1 MAQTKLQIKL
11 LEKISQV
18 MQDKKINKSEVAR
31 RTGVS
36 RQAVAIM
43 LSYDKVSIDKLV
55 EILSVLGVEVDVMFR
70 E

>member
-1 MAQTKLQIKL
+1 MAQTKLQSKL
-11 LEKISQV
+11 LEKINQV
-18 MQDKKINKSEVAR
+18 MQDKKISKSEVAR

-43 LSYDKVSIDKLV
+43 LSYDKVSIDKLI
-55 EILSVLGVEVDVMFR
+55 EILSVLDVEVDVMFI

>member
-1 MAQTKLQIKL
+1 MAQTELQIKL
-11 LEKISQV
+11 LGKISQV
-18 MQDKKINKSEVAR
+18 MQDKKINKSEIAR

-55 EILSVLGVEVDVMFR
+55 EILAVLDVGVDVMFM

>member
-1 MAQTKLQIKL
+1 MTQTNLQIKL
-11 LEKISQV
+11 LSKIGQV
-18 MQDKKINKSEVAR
+18 MQEKDINKSEIAR

-43 LSYDKVSIDKLV
+43 LSYDKVSIDKLI
-55 EILSVLGVEVDVMFR
+55 EILSVLDVGVDVMFI

>member
-1 MAQTKLQIKL
+1 MVQTKLQHKL
-11 LEKISQV
+11 LMKIIKV
-18 MQDKKINKSEVAR
+18 MQDSNISKAEIAR

-43 LSYDKVSIDKLV
+43 LSYDKVSIDKLI
-55 EILSVLGVEVDVMFR
+55 EILSALGVEVDVMFS